1 MGPAVA
7 EDSDEDKT
15 EPASGRRLQQ
25 AREEGQVPQSRELQ
39 TFLVTVT
46 GALFLWMLGSWM
58 GDRLLGLLRRGFSF
72 DRHLAYETNTLVL
85 IEWVQD
91 VFGGALLTLMPLFLA
106 LMVAALAAP
115 VMLGGLLFAPKVLGL
130 KLDRLNP
137 LKGFKRMFSLHGL
150 AEMLKAIMKAAL
162 IGGVGATVLWRYR
175 DHLFDFMKEPLLIA
189 IGDFASSVSWIA
201 LLIVASLGLLALF
214 DVPFQLWQYHKN
226 LRMSKEE
233 VKRENKEQEG
243 DPHVKGR
250 IRSMQREMARRRM
263 MSEVPKADVV
273 VTNPAHFSV
282 ALRYDASR
290 MSAPIVVAKG
300 RGELAL
306 KIREIAREHHVA
318 LLEAPPLA
326 RALYAH
332 CELEQAIPAA
342 LFTAVAEVMAY
353 VYQLNEAMKNDL
365 PTPQPPVDLPVPA
378 TLDPGPPPED

>member
-1 MGPAVA
+1 M
-7 EDSDEDKT
+7 
-15 EPASGRRLQQ
+15 QQ

-46 GALFLWMLGSWM
+46 GALFLWMLGGWM
-58 GDRLLGLLRRGFSF
+58 GERLLGLLRRGFSF
-72 DRHLAYETNTLVL
+72 DRSLAYETNSLAI
-85 IEWVQD
+85 IEWLQSLLS
-91 VFGGALLTLMPLFLA
+91 GALLTLMPLFLT
-106 LMVAALAAP
+106 LIVAALASP
-115 VMLGGLLFAPKVLGL
+115 LMLGGFLFAPKVLGL

-137 LKGFKRMFSLHGL
+137 LKGIKRMFSLHGL
-150 AEMLKAIMKAAL
+150 AEMLKAIMKASL
-162 IGGVGATVLWRYR
+162 IGGVGAMVLWRNR
-175 DHLFDFMKEPLLIA
+175 DHLFDFMKEPLLPA
-189 IGDFASSVSWIA
+189 ISDFASTVIWIA
-201 LLIVASLGLLALF
+201 VLIVASLGLLALF

-226 LRMSKEE
+226 LRMTKEE

-243 DPHVKGR
+243 DPQVKGR

-290 MSAPIVVAKG
+290 MSAPIVIAKG

-306 KIREIAREHHVA
+306 KIREVAREHNVA
-318 LLEAPPLA
+318 LLEAPALA

-332 CELEQAIPAA
+332 CELEEAVPAA

-353 VYQLNEAMKNDL
+353 VYQLNEAMENGL
-365 PTPQPPVDLPVPA
+365 PTPQPPINLPVPA
-378 TLDPGPPPED
+378 ALDPGPPPED

>member
-7 EDSDEDKT
+7 EDSDQEKT

-39 TFLVTVT
+39 TFLVTAT
-46 GALFLWMLGSWM
+46 GALFLLMLGSWM
-58 GDRLLGLLRRGFSF
+58 GGRLSELMRRGFSF
-72 DRHLAYETNTLVL
+72 DRHLAYETNVLV
-85 IEWVQD
+85 IVEWLQ
-91 VFGGALLTLMPLFLA
+91 GLLGAALLTLLPLFLT
-106 LMVAALAAP
+106 LILAALASP
-115 VMLGGLLFAPKVLGL
+115 MMLGGLLFAPKALGL

-150 AEMLKAIMKAAL
+150 VEMLKAVMKALL
-162 IGGVGATVLWRYR
+162 IGGVGATVLWRNR
-175 DHLFDFMKEPLLIA
+175 ERLFDFLKEPLLPA
-189 IGDFASSVSWIA
+189 ISDFASTVVWIA
-201 LLIVASLGLLALF
+201 VLIVLSLGLLALF
-214 DVPFQLWQYHKN
+214 DVPFQLWQYHKR
-226 LRMSKEE
+226 LRMTKEE

-250 IRSMQREMARRRM
+250 IRALQREMARRRM
-263 MSEVPKADVV
+263 MAEVPKADVV

-306 KIREIAREHHVA
+306 KIREIAREHNVA
-318 LLEAPPLA
+318 LLEAPALA
-326 RALYAH
+326 RALYTH
-332 CELEQAIPAA
+332 CELENAIPAP

-353 VYQLNEAMKNDL
+353 VYQLNEAMENDL
-365 PTPQPPVDLPVPA
+365 PVPQPPTDLPVPA
-378 TLDPGPPPED
+378 ALDPGPPPED